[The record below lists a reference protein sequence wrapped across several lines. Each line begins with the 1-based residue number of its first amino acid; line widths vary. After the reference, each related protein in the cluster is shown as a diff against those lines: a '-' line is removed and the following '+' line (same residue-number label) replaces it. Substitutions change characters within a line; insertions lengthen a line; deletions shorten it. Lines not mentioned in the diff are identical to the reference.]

1 MKKEF
6 LKQSAV
12 NYLGGGCLLCGYNR
26 CLRALH
32 FHHLN
37 PHEKDFNISEKS
49 TWYDI
54 RNEIEKCVLLCANC
68 HAEVHS
74 GMIDH
79 SLLLELGE
87 K

>member
-12 NYLGGGCLLCGYNR
+12 RYMGGACRLCGYNR

-32 FHHLN
+32 FHHMN
-37 PHEKDFNISEKS
+37 SWEKDFNISEKS

-54 RNEIEKCVLLCANC
+54 EPELKKCILLCANC
-68 HAEVHS
+68 HAEVHD
-74 GMIDH
+74 GLVDH
-79 SLLLELGE
+79 ETLAILGE
-87 K
+87 L